1 MFTFHEKDNH
11 KFPNPAKMHL
21 PIPPE
26 VTQSQIFD
34 LPEMRTAEA
43 DPSLLKLPAPGLH
56 GTFAKAY
63 SLLTKVN
70 SKIGW
75 DALLK
80 VRSNV
85 FVMEEVLELL
95 FYMLTT
101 GIPCRKG
108 KISRIVVNTSD
119 KWGSDRNRRR
129 RREECFES
137 RSHPS
142 NASLSTHT
150 E

>member
-21 PIPPE
+21 PIPPD
-26 VTQSQIFD
+26 VANSQIFD
-34 LPEMRTAEA
+34 LPDMRISDP

-63 SLLTKVN
+63 NLLTKIN

-80 VRSNV
+80 ARSHV
-85 FVMEEVLELL
+85 FVMEEVISSSPYPANL
-95 FYMLTT
+95 
-101 GIPCRKG
+101 GISCRKG
-108 KISRIVVNTSD
+108 KTRRVSVVSY
-119 KWGSDRNRRR
+119 
-129 RREECFES
+129 REWCS
-137 RSHPS
+137 YRHG
-142 NASLSTHT
+142 
-150 E
+150 